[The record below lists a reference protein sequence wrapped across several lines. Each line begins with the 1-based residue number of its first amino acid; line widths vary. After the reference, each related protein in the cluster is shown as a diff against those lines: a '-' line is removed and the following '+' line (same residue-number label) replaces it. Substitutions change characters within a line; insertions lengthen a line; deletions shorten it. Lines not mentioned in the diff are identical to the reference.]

1 MSSVVKLFLD
11 PTGLIFRHLSVSH
24 GEPGMV
30 KKKLINMSENMN
42 TQGTLV
48 LHCSRFVRA
57 DVGCLH
63 CCFTKTYV
71 HLSI

>member
-30 KKKLINMSENMN
+30 KKKIINMSENM
-42 TQGTLV
+42 TSQGTLL

-57 DVGCLH
+57 DVSFALLCH
-63 CCFTKTYV
+63 
-71 HLSI
+71 